1 MHPPIFKFLQRCLRQ
16 AQAPGKTQAPVEAQ
30 TLKQDVIGTTE
41 KQVPGKTQAPVEAQT
56 PVRAQELE
64 FIINLREAF
73 HYENESIRFYTLY
86 IKNHFLSVHFL

>member
-16 AQAPGKTQAPVEAQ
+16 AQA
-30 TLKQDVIGTTE
+30 
-41 KQVPGKTQAPVEAQT
+41 PGKTQAPVEAQT